1 MPLRSVAACALCA
14 LAVGANHPA
23 QLPPQM
29 GRAGSARMRAA
40 ASRRPPICARGD
52 DELSWLCVNMPEPA
66 RCIAD
71 RTDASLARDVALGHR
86 RWLAS
91 CEALA
96 PRARLPGWNASVASR
111 SVFPRLD
118 DAQSRLLLA
127 NMGLVISL
135 SKRYVGKGVS
145 LSDLVQEG
153 SLGLLHAMHK
163 YDPSRN
169 VKFVTCARNARTH
182 YPCALRLT
190 SPRAAAHTTTRFPAR
205 ACSRR
210 RSYAYSWVAHFMASA
225 VATKGNSIRL
235 PTNVHEGAR
244 RMRRARRE
252 LIVEGHAAPSDEA
265 IAQRARLP
273 LRQIATLNAV
283 PSVVS
288 LDARVGARSAAAAG
302 ASARSRHFSIS
313 DLIADEQQRAP
324 EQVLHRRMVRQQ
336 LDLLLGETLGPVDQR
351 IVRLRYGLDG
361 GRPKKLIDIGR
372 ELKLEPKTV
381 HRVQKVAL
389 AKLRKRL
396 DKQLDGS
403 PPPPPP
409 PPTLRAELELRG
421 VRMGAVLASE
431 RLVGGGRAAT
441 VRREPARGEAAPAN
455 PPTAP
460 STL

>member
-169 VKFVTCARNARTH
+169 VKFVT
-182 YPCALRLT
+182 
-190 SPRAAAHTTTRFPAR
+190 
-205 ACSRR
+205 
-210 RSYAYSWVAHFMASA
+210 YAYSWVAHFMASA